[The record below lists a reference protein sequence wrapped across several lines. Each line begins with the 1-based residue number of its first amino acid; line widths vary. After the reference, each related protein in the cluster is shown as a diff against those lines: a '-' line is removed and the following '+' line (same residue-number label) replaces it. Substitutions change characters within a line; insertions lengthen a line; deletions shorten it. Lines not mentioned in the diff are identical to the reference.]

1 MRKLI
6 SHHMATQKQNRDKD
20 TFFEILVGLN
30 NSIST
35 NTHFLGSG
43 EFFLMASAVGNF
55 TATIAD
61 E

>member
-1 MRKLI
+1 
-6 SHHMATQKQNRDKD
+6 MATQKQNRDKD
-20 TFFEILVGLN
+20 TFFDILVGLN

-35 NTHFLGSG
+35 NTNFLGYG